1 LIAVP
6 GLKGVNPKEEKNR
19 LESKMPIFEFRCKK
33 CCYKFEELVLKNSEL
48 NDIKCPKCES
58 KEVEK
63 LISVFGFRS
72 TGSNGETISA
82 GSSCTGCQRTTCAG
96 CK

>member
-1 LIAVP
+1 
-6 GLKGVNPKEEKNR
+6 
-19 LESKMPIFEFRCKK
+19 MPIFEFKCKK
-33 CCYKFEELVLKNSEL
+33 CFNKFEELVFKNSDL
-48 NDIKCPKCES
+48 DDIKCPKCQG
-58 KEVEK
+58 KEIEK

-72 TGSNGETISA
+72 TGSNGKTIST

>member
-1 LIAVP
+1 MIAVR
-6 GLKGVNPKEEKNR
+6 GLIDAHPKEEKNR
-19 LESKMPIFEFRCKK
+19 LEFKMPIFEFRCKR
-33 CCYKFEELVLKNSEL
+33 CCNKFEELILKNSDL
-48 NDIKCPKCES
+48 NDIKCPKCAS
-58 KEVEK
+58 KDVEK

-72 TGSNGETISA
+72 TGSNGEGVST